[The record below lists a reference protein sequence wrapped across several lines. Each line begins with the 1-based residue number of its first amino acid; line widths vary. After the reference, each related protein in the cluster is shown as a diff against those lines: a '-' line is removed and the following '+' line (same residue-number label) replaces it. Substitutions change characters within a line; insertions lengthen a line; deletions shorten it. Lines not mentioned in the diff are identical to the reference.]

1 MSTSGCLST
10 AEMLAVFTD
19 EIAARGG
26 EVRDTF
32 HDGSR
37 LFTRSVLPR
46 DCEVGPKDRV
56 QGGVAL
62 KSDGREAWL
71 HPYVFRLVCR
81 NGAIMAH
88 AVQTCHLPNFDL
100 HDADD
105 AGALLRDAIR
115 ACCTEE
121 AFTAAAEQMRS
132 AREIQA
138 DAALNLLPLLSH
150 FRGRG
155 PALMGAILER
165 FFGEGDRTRFGLMNA
180 VTSLARDT
188 RDPDLRWRL
197 EELGG
202 GVPALVAPRPFPRK
216 PGTVAPQLPAE
227 DLALEDLGLVPVG
240 QVARR

>member
-10 AEMLAVFTD
+10 ADMLAVFTD
-19 EIAARGG
+19 EIAAHGG

-62 KSDGREAWL
+62 KSNGHEAWL

-81 NGAIMAH
+81 NGAIMAR
-88 AVQTCHLPNFDL
+88 AVQTCHIPNFDL

-115 ACCTEE
+115 ACCAEE

-132 AREIQA
+132 AREIEV

-150 FRGRG
+150 FGGQR
-155 PALMGAILER
+155 PALLGEILAR
-165 FFGEGDRTRFGLMNA
+165 FFGEGDRSRFGLMNA

-188 RDPDLRWRL
+188 RDPELRWRL

-202 GVPALVAPRPFPRK
+202 GVPALVAPRQPPRK
-216 PGTVAPQLPAE
+216 PGRAQPQLRAE
-227 DLALEDLGLVPVG
+227 DLAPEEPGLELAGRL
-240 QVARR
+240 ARR